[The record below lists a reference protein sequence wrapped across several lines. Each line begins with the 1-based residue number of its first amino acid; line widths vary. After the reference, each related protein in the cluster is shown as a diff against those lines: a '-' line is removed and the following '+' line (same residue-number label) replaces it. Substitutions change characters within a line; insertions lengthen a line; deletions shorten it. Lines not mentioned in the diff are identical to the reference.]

1 MSDLSR
7 GDLSR
12 EEKSF
17 PDLKK
22 RSKERKTSCRG
33 FGEVTC
39 KMEEIDARGID
50 AILVDL
56 QRKATKM
63 LEEKRGK
70 DEKSSTH
77 EMRRHPTREQ
87 CLLIR
92 LRQALQQGIQA
103 HLIHQRLRNSSAH
116 NAMPTWNII
125 IQIRTLQLCL
135 EVIES

>member
-56 QRKATKM
+56 QRKATRM
-63 LEEKRGK
+63 LEERGGK
-70 DEKSSTH
+70 TKN
-77 EMRRHPTREQ
+77 HPLTKCDATQLE
-87 CLLIR
+87 
-92 LRQALQQGIQA
+92 
-103 HLIHQRLRNSSAH
+103 N
-116 NAMPTWNII
+116 NAF
-125 IQIRTLQLCL
+125 
-135 EVIES
+135 